1 MAILEIGSEKQVQP
15 AETSRHDVVDRC
27 SDGMQMTVVVVVV
40 VAVMWKMVEQRADEQ
55 TCWGGG
61 VGVGVG
67 VDGGS
72 GAEKLVSSSVVTG
85 PYPRRRVCLAV
96 TVSASSYSLYWR
108 HPQLRTSLHAPIVLF
123 PV

>member
-15 AETSRHDVVDRC
+15 AETSRHDAVDRC
-27 SDGMQMTVVVVVV
+27 SDGMQMTVVV

-67 VDGGS
+67 VDVDGGS

-85 PYPRRRVCLAV
+85 PYPRRRVCLAA

-108 HPQLRTSLHAPIVLF
+108 HPQLRTSLRAPIVLF

>member
-15 AETSRHDVVDRC
+15 ADTSQHDVVDRC
-27 SDGMQMTVVVVVV
+27 SNGMQMTVVV

-67 VDGGS
+67 VGGGGS
-72 GAEKLVSSSVVTG
+72 GAEKLVSSSAVTG
-85 PYPRRRVCLAV
+85 SYPR
-96 TVSASSYSLYWR
+96 
-108 HPQLRTSLHAPIVLF
+108 
-123 PV
+123 